1 MQYNKIGQFEYN
13 DSKNAYIPLLSY
25 IIYED
30 KNKERFALLK
40 FINKS
45 GIRVNSFKIKIHQ
58 FDDEKEIQE
67 DEILFDNLDVATHDA
82 FVPFTKVMLNPNMK
96 TFKVEALLIN
106 SMDAKISFEVKEDES
121 IDNSTQVRK
130 IKKRNK
136 YLARGVHA
144 SLLGLGILLV
154 VGVGVYFGISSINNF
169 KANITEYEVDGITI
183 SNNGVIT
190 NYSGSSKN
198 LIIPSKLANVDV
210 KKIGSSAF
218 KNANIESLSIKA
230 SAYTI
235 SNDAFDSCTSLKSI
249 NLGDVKEIGENAF
262 LNCKNLTNVLI
273 SSSPTLDSYCFANT
287 GLKIF
292 SNENELVVSKYAFD
306 GCTLE
311 EFNCP
316 NATIS
321 AYALGNPS
329 NLKTLIY
336 GTSSENAIN
345 NLFSLASEPAIENIT
360 TACSYFSDSYF
371 EDLPNLKNV
380 TFKSSGFYITDN
392 CVDSLKGLNS
402 YKEENG
408 LELIGDC
415 ALKLSTSSSE
425 YILKTGFSNYSSNV
439 ANALTTIS
447 DLTINLKSE
456 TFPVDVLSGKFNT
469 IRVEENTKITRAS
482 SLTSKAQ
489 IENLY
494 LPAYNETLKNYFN
507 SSIEVNNLYITGSG
521 NIISG
526 YLDGISVKN
535 VTISD
540 NISSIGTRFV
550 DNNTILESVTI
561 SQNSKLNGTVIG
573 SNCPKLVKVEM
584 PLYNNYSYYNESYK
598 NTKELKIVGTP
609 QSNALSD
616 KDDYNII
623 KLSLNTTN
631 IDLSNL
637 SKLSI
642 LNLSGISGKTLSK
655 LGFNLSKLKTLIL
668 DSVLANGFIDTSL
681 SGINIMLI
689 NGASMSRSDVS
700 NLNSINLYVDNI
712 SSSKAFL
719 GYDYSTVNTLVYEK
733 TKPSINSI
741 YTYGSIDYKTYKYTI
756 SYGSN
761 QYEYQSVFLDAPLMI
776 IDGDTKKSYQFSPS
790 GFSKNN
796 YIYINETIK
805 YTYNIYKTET
815 RTITYKVNNETYYQ
829 TLVNGTNTLKAS
841 DIQGF
846 VGWYTDSYYTSPV
859 TDGKLITS
867 DIVLYG
873 KVISNLINIGATK
886 IESSGTYYINGKEL
900 NGFNLKVYGSGRYYL
915 YDEKNNGQAL
925 NDDSYGIAS
934 EASVSGSSLYS
945 IKLNAGD
952 IIILEG
958 NKLTANTSVL
968 TDLKE
973 EFITSVEKTSYPY
986 NDYIDVSK
994 VTNDSFIGLFTESGE
1009 QLTDSSGKV
1018 INYIVPDE
1026 NNILKLYARYN

>member
-13 DSKNAYIPLLSY
+13 DTTNAYIPLLSY

-40 FINKS
+40 FVNKS
-45 GIRVNSFKIKIHQ
+45 GIRVNSYQIRISQ
-58 FDDEKEIQE
+58 FDDEKLIQE
-67 DEILFDNLDVATHDA
+67 DEISFDNLDVATHEA
-82 FVPFTKVMLNPNMK
+82 FVPFTKVMLNPLMK

-106 SMDAKISFEVKEDES
+106 SMDAKTSFEVKEDES

-144 SLLGLGILLV
+144 SILGLGILLV
-154 VGVGVYFGISSINNF
+154 VGVGVYFGISSINSF
-169 KANITEYEVDGITI
+169 KENITEYEVDGITI

-198 LIIPSKLANVDV
+198 LIIPTKLANVDV
-210 KKIGSSAF
+210 KKIENYAF
-218 KNANIESLSIKA
+218 KNANIESLSVQA
-230 SAYTI
+230 SSYTI
-235 SNDAFDSCTSLKSI
+235 SNNAFDSCTSLKSI
-249 NLGDVKEIGENAF
+249 NLGDVIEIGENAF
-262 LNCKNLTNVLI
+262 RNCKNLTNVVF
-273 SSSPTLDSYCFANT
+273 SSSPTLDSYCFSNT
-287 GLKIF
+287 GLKNF
-292 SNENELVVSKYAFD
+292 SSENELNVLKYAFD

-336 GTSSENAIN
+336 GTSSENAIK
-345 NLFSLASEPAIENIT
+345 NLFSLDSDAAIENIT
-360 TACSYFSDSYF
+360 TASSYFSDSYF
-371 EDLPNLKNV
+371 KDLPYLKNV
-380 TFKSSGFYITDN
+380 IFKSSDFYITDN

-402 YKEENG
+402 YQEVNG

-425 YILKTGFSNYSSNV
+425 YTLKTGFSNYSSNV
-439 ANALTTIS
+439 SNTLATIS
-447 DLTINLKSE
+447 NLTIDTSK
-456 TFPVDVLSGKFNT
+456 TFPIDVLSGKFNT
-469 IRVEENTKITRAS
+469 IRIEENTKITRTS
-482 SLTSKAQ
+482 SLKEAQ

-494 LPAYNETLKNYFN
+494 LPAYNESLKNYFN
-507 SSIEVNNLYITGSG
+507 SGIEINNLYIIGSG

-526 YLDGISVKN
+526 YLDGINVKN
-535 VTISD
+535 VVISD

-550 DNNTILESVTI
+550 DNNTIESVI
-561 SQNSKLNGTVIG
+561 IPQNSKLNGTIIG

-584 PLYNNYSYYNESYK
+584 PLYNNYAYYNESYK

-642 LNLSGISGKTLSK
+642 LNLSGINGKTLSK

-668 DSVLANGFIDTSL
+668 DSVSANGFIDTSL
-681 SGINIMLI
+681 NGINIMLI

-719 GYDYSTVNTLVYEK
+719 GYDYSTVNTLVYEN

-761 QYEYQSVFLDAPLMI
+761 QYEYQSVFLDDPLMI

-790 GFSKNN
+790 GFSKNS
-796 YIYINETIK
+796 YIYINEMVK

-829 TLVNGTNTLKAS
+829 ALVNGKNTLKAS

-846 VGWYTDSYYTSPV
+846 VGWYTDPYYTSPV

-915 YDEKNNGQAL
+915 YDEKNKGQAL

-968 TDLKE
+968 TNLKE
-973 EFITSVEKTSYPY
+973 EFITSVEKTSYSY

-1018 INYIVPDE
+1018 INYIAPDE
-1026 NNILKLYARYN
+1026 NNTLKLYARYN